1 MDAKLKTKMI
11 VGGAVVGAV
20 AAVVAAK
27 KMLDHPEVR
36 RRLGLDV
43 RAQNALVDL
52 ASEDS
57 FPASDPPSFTP
68 TTSLGSP
75 H

>member
-1 MDAKLKTKMI
+1 METKMKKSMI
-11 VGGAVVGAV
+11 VGGAVVGAA
-20 AAVVAAK
+20 AAVYAAK
-27 KMLDHPEVR
+27 KMLENPNVR
-36 RRLGLDV
+36 ERLGLDKQ
-43 RAQNALVDL
+43 AQSKLVDL
-52 ASEDS
+52 SSEDS